1 MSHFANSPYRNRLLG
16 LLDAQDRSLLSPHLE
31 HVELELR
38 DCLEQQGRPIKFVYF
53 IEEGIGSI
61 VAKMAPG
68 RDAEAGILGHEGMT
82 GTVAVLGGDL
92 APHECFVQ
100 LAGAAMR
107 IPIAPFRDALERS
120 PTLRRF
126 LLRFVQCL
134 MMQTSYTALANARQR
149 LENRLA
155 RWLLM
160 CEDRAGAELNI
171 THEFLSIM
179 LGVRRPGVTVAI
191 QVLEG
196 NGLIRATRGKIEIRD
211 RERLIK
217 LADGSYG
224 APEAEYERLIGSPIR
239 LRAVGTSKAASQ

>member
-1 MSHFANSPYRNRLLG
+1 MLHSANSLYKNRLLR
-16 LLDAQDRSLLSPHLE
+16 LLDPQDRSLLSPHLE
-31 HVELELR
+31 RVELGLR
-38 DCLEQQGRPIKFVYF
+38 DRLEQRGMPIKFVYF

-61 VAKMAPG
+61 VAKMTAD
-68 RDAEAGILGHEGMT
+68 RDAEVGIVGHEGMT

-92 APHECFVQ
+92 APHDCFVQ

-107 IPIAPFRDALERS
+107 IPIAPFRDALEQS
-120 PTLRRF
+120 PTLQRF

-134 MMQTSYTALANARQR
+134 MMQTSYTALANARQQ
-149 LENRLA
+149 LEQRLA

-179 LGVRRPGVTVAI
+179 LGVRRPGVTVGI

-196 NGLIRATRGKIEIRD
+196 NGLIRATRGKIVIRN
-211 RERLIK
+211 REALIE

-224 APEAEYERLIGSPIR
+224 APEAEYERLIGTSPVR
-239 LRAVGTSKAASQ
+239 LKAVGTSKQ